1 MDFASDNATG
11 AHEAVMS
18 ALMAANG
25 GTEMPYGAD
34 SWTARAEAALCDLFE
49 KDCAVF
55 LVPTGTA
62 ANALALAQLSPPW
75 GAIFCHA
82 DAHVMDDECGAPEF
96 FSAGAKLVGLPGSR
110 GRIAPDTLQQALK
123 AYPRGLVKQVQPAAL
138 SLTQAT
144 EAGTLY
150 SLEDLSELAET
161 AHAAG
166 LGVHMDGARFANAVA
181 ALNCRP
187 AEMTWRAG
195 IDVLSFGASKNGT
208 LFCEAVIFFD
218 KGKAENFAYR
228 RKRAGHTMS
237 KGRYLGAQVLAY
249 LEDGRWLALAA
260 HANRMAA
267 HLADRLRQIA
277 GVRIPWACQ
286 ANEVFPVIP
295 RQAGAALRAAGARFY
310 DWGGRGLE
318 ADEGLGPD
326 EMQVRL
332 VTSFR
337 TTQAEIDRFVE
348 TLAGTGT
355 SSHDS
360 RIP

>member
-11 AHEAVMS
+11 ADEAVL
-18 ALMAANG
+18 AAIVAANA
-25 GTEMPYGAD
+25 GTQMPYGAD
-34 SWTARAEAALCDLFE
+34 SWTAQAETALSDLFE
-49 KDCAVF
+49 RDCAAF

-62 ANALALAQLSPPW
+62 ANALALAHLSPPW

-110 GRIAPDTLQQALK
+110 GRISPDVLRRALK
-123 AYPRGLVKQVQPAAL
+123 AYPPGLVKQVQPAAL

-144 EAGTLY
+144 ESGTLY
-150 SLEDLSELAET
+150 SLQELAELSAL

-166 LGVHMDGARFANAVA
+166 VGVHMDGARFANAVA
-181 ALNCRP
+181 ALNCAP
-187 AEMTWRAG
+187 ADMTWRVG

-218 KGKAENFAYR
+218 KAKADAFAFR
-228 RKRAGHTMS
+228 RKRSGHTMS
-237 KGRYLGAQVLAY
+237 KGRYLGAQMLAY
-249 LEDGRWLALAA
+249 LEGGRWLALAA

-267 HLADRLRQIA
+267 LLAARLVEVE
-277 GVRIPWACQ
+277 GVRLPWACE
-286 ANEVFPVIP
+286 ANELFPVIP
-295 RQAGAALRAAGARFY
+295 QRAGAALRAAAAQFY

-318 ADEGLGPD
+318 AQEALHAD
-326 EMQVRL
+326 EMQIRL

-337 TTQAEIDRFVE
+337 TSEAEINRFTE
-348 TLAGTGT
+348 TLAK
-355 SSHDS
+355 S
-360 RIP
+360 